1 MEQHEHVK
9 TTSEFLPQEQSVY
22 PSVLVF
28 VNLRAG
34 EKHLH
39 CLDASSS
46 KILLQKHQVA
56 KKTFKLPKLLSAL
69 GLILVLTEVSVQRAV
84 PTLFLSAQS
93 CSSCF

>member
-34 EKHLH
+34 EEHLH

-46 KILLQKHQVA
+46 K
-56 KKTFKLPKLLSAL
+56 TS
-69 GLILVLTEVSVQRAV
+69 
-84 PTLFLSAQS
+84 PTKASGSQENFQAP
-93 CSSCF
+93 